1 MYFLKCIF
9 LKCFYPKCIFAKCT
23 RLACPLSFASL
34 FHTKLLSRAI
44 NYLVPIIL
52 FQTNSKF
59 CIWRFWRYVQVFGYS
74 VSGVVLNVKL
84 QEPIPNSNL
93 TANDPRIRK
102 WFLLKNYPLSDVSVN
117 DTCYIC
123 MVIYCSY
130 IDTVFICS

>member
-1 MYFLKCIF
+1 MYPTCVSSKLCEFI
-9 LKCFYPKCIFAKCT
+9 PNDA
-23 RLACPLSFASL
+23 AD
-34 FHTKLLSRAI
+34 TKLLSRAI
-44 NYLVPIIL
+44 DYLVPIIL
-52 FQTNSKF
+52 FQTNSKL

-117 DTCYIC
+117 DTCYMYGHILF
-123 MVIYCSY
+123 IY
-130 IDTVFICS
+130 